1 MGLIGSF
8 LELTRTTDSDA
19 EVTEVK
25 VDLGGNDLLTAQHY
39 QPSGFDAHPLP
50 DDYILLAPGPE
61 AGSYVI
67 AGYLDGKNANVSRPG
82 DLRLYVRDG
91 NGAVKGE
98 LHLTND
104 GQKPDWQATAGALI
118 ARADRVEAALDKLA
132 EDFNGH
138 LHATT
143 GTAGTSPTPGT
154 ISPPSTNTAVAP
166 GTETPLEQNTS
177 HSVGADKGWVT

>member
-8 LELTRTTDSDA
+8 LELIRTTDSDA

-67 AGYLDGKNANVSRPG
+67 AGYLDGKNADVSRPG

-91 NGAVKGE
+91 NGEVKGE

-104 GQKPDWQATAGALI
+104 GQEPDWQATAGALI
-118 ARADRVEAALDKLA
+118 ARADRVEAELEKLKTAHNDHKHAHDVCAGGTSAVGAL
-132 EDFNGH
+132 
-138 LHATT
+138 
-143 GTAGTSPTPGT
+143 AGTSDTPDKTYDPG
-154 ISPPSTNTAVAP
+154 AV
-166 GTETPLEQNTS
+166 GC
-177 HSVGADKGWVT
+177 DKGWVT

>member
-1 MGLIGSF
+1 VGLIGSF

-104 GQKPDWQATAGALI
+104 GQEPDWQATAGALI
-118 ARADRVEAALDKLA
+118 ARADRVEAELEKLK
-132 EDFNGH
+132 
-138 LHATT
+138 
-143 GTAGTSPTPGT
+143 TAHNDHTHVYQECSGGDVGVVTPGDT
-154 ISPPSTNTAVAP
+154 AKTSETYSP
-166 GTETPLEQNTS
+166 G
-177 HSVGADKGWVT
+177 SVGADKGWVT